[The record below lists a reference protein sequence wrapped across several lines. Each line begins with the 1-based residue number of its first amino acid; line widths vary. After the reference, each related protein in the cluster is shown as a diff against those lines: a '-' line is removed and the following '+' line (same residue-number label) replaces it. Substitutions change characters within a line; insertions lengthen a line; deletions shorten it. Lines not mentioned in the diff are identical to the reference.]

1 MKIQFLNRR
10 LILNLK
16 YLLMLIFLF
25 SISNFVNAQQ
35 NKIIQI
41 VENDNQLNENK
52 VERNHKSSKFSKRS
66 SKSES
71 EDSARE
77 DFNDLQFKSQ
87 HSVYVA
93 DKKIF
98 NRTGGNKAARL
109 RLEDVSS
116 IEFLYTQ
123 NADFNQVKVISIKI
137 NNLLDL
143 NQKLDMSK
151 LSAFDQLKYIFLQ
164 CGFDCTEDQIQKFIL
179 NYKSNITIYYMVS
192 NES

>member
-10 LILNLK
+10 FTLNLK
-16 YLLMLIFLF
+16 HLLMFIFLV

-35 NKIIQI
+35 NQIIQI
-41 VENDNQLNENK
+41 TDNDSGATENK
-52 VERNHKSSKFSKRS
+52 VEKNHKSMRS
-66 SKSES
+66 NKSS
-71 EDSARE
+71 SDDTTRK

-87 HSVYVA
+87 HSIYVA
-93 DKKIF
+93 NKKILTK
-98 NRTGGNKAARL
+98 TGEDKVARL

-116 IEFLYTQ
+116 LDFLYTH
-123 NADFNQVKVISIKI
+123 NPDFKQIEIISIKI
-137 NNLLDL
+137 NNVSDL

-192 NES
+192 KES